1 MNNKTLVILLIA
13 GTIDARTIIERL
25 APEPVQLHATVTT
38 DLGTEYL
45 RQYPGLRI
53 HQGRLD
59 QTEMVRLIG
68 AIGPDLVIDASHPFA
83 KAASLNAMA
92 ACRESGTPYLRFERE
107 ATDSEAGADL
117 IWARDFDDAA
127 RKAAELTGK
136 ILLTIGS
143 NHLEPFTRQIG
154 DFRERLFIRVLP
166 LQEVIAKCE
175 RLGFSAARI
184 IGMKGPF
191 SVEMNRAMLRYCQAQ
206 ALVTKESGEAGG
218 NQAKLAAARE
228 LAIPV
233 IMIRRPELE
242 YGWTVDSVE
251 QVLRA
256 VKEMLN

>member
-13 GTIDARTIIERL
+13 GTSDARTIIERL

-59 QTEMVRLIG
+59 QAEMVQLIG
-68 AIGPDLVIDASHPFA
+68 AIKPDLMIDASHPFA

-92 ACRESGTPYLRFERE
+92 ACRESGTSYLRFERE
-107 ATDSEAGADL
+107 ATDSAGADL

-127 RKAAELTGK
+127 RKAAELTGN

-175 RLGFSAARI
+175 RFGFSAARI

-191 SVEMNRAMLRYCQAQ
+191 SVEMNLAMLRYCQAQ

-218 NQAKLAAARE
+218 NQAKLAAAEE

-256 VKEMLN
+256 VKEKLN